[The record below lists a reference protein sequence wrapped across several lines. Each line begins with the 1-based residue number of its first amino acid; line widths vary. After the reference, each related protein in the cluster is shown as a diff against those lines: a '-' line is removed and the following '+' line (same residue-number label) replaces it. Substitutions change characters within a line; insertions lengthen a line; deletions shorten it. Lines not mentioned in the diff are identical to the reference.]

1 MIRNYWKVAIRYLA
15 KHKAYSL
22 INILGLA
29 VGIASCILIML
40 FVKSEWSFDR
50 FHQKSDRIYRAWL
63 EEHYEGQVFTNTVTP
78 VPLSPVLQESLP
90 EMETT
95 CRVFAFNTQVQFGNK
110 SFNDPVNMVDS
121 SFFRMFDFPLVEG
134 SLKDPFPNSRS
145 VILTEDA
152 AKKYFGKESSLGKN
166 LELQLGADKVLFTVS
181 GIARNI
187 PYHSSIQFDLLIPF
201 SNAPYFF

>member
-1 MIRNYWKVAIRYLA
+1 MIRNYWKVALRYLA
-15 KHKAYSL
+15 KHRGYSF

-78 VPLSPVLQESLP
+78 VPLAPVLQAGIPELES
-90 EMETT
+90 T
-95 CRVFAFNTQVQFGNK
+95 CRVFAFNTQVKSGNQ

-121 SFFRMFDFPLVEG
+121 SFFRLFDFPPGRRKSE
-134 SLKDPFPNSRS
+134 RS
-145 VILTEDA
+145 VSKQQICDP
-152 AKKYFGKESSLGKN
+152 YRRSSQKIFW
-166 LELQLGADKVLFTVS
+166 KRT
-181 GIARNI
+181 I
-187 PYHSSIQFDLLIPF
+187 PR
-201 SNAPYFF
+201 